1 MSDTHKYLAIFD
13 WNGTLL
19 NDAEH
24 VLAAQ
29 NQTMAFLNKPAITM
43 EEMRSVEHIPLLHYY
58 HHFGVDTDT
67 FLACYNEVL
76 EQFGVGYKEAT
87 DNLGF
92 HLRSGAID
100 LLSHLKSCG
109 VTLAI
114 ISNRQQDRLL
124 QDIQHFGLE
133 GYFDAISG
141 VADKAEIA
149 SGLSKTRRLGEMLAE
164 FDVPSQNCMIIGDT
178 QEESHAASHHG
189 AIGVAILGGVGGEAL
204 LAKAH
209 PSIVVN
215 ELFELPEKL
224 AAHWPFLQQDATLRH
239 G

>member
-1 MSDTHKYLAIFD
+1 MPQNDKYLAIFD

-76 EQFGVGYKEAT
+76 EQFGVGYKRAT
-87 DNLGF
+87 DDLGF
-92 HLRSGAID
+92 YLRSGAID

-149 SGLSKTRRLGEMLAE
+149 SGLSKTRRLGEMLAQ
-164 FDVPSQNCMIIGDT
+164 FDVPPQNCVIIGDT

-189 AIGVAILGGVGGEAL
+189 AIGVGILGGVGGQDL
-204 LAKAH
+204 LEKAH
-209 PSIVVN
+209 PTFIIN
-215 ELFELPEKL
+215 ELTELSEKL
-224 AAHWPFLQQDATLRH
+224 SAYWSFLRQGATLRH